1 MPSDFTADLN
11 VATDICDG
19 KVLIESINRLALP
32 ASQFPFQVGD
42 ELVSVDGKSSD
53 DWISEFNRF
62 RKWGNPGTTRRY
74 SADLITFRPQAI
86 HPRAVEL
93 GASATVLIRRANG
106 DLETYTLPWTK
117 AGTPVTQ
124 IGPVP
129 SPHAIRAGAKT
140 QADDTMPNYM
150 KPLMEL
156 QNWRAPETYRSSK
169 ARLTTMRVATWFL
182 DVIFSASAHA
192 HPFSPFPPPSCS
204 VSAGIPAISTI
215 REHMSPGGY
224 KIGYIRVPNFSP
236 NQTVALREIDAEI
249 AYMRQNTDGLVID
262 VMRNPGGGCYMLN
275 LASYLIPHNFYFF
288 GEYVRPTLDRIE
300 SLAQALAQARAQGA
314 PQWIIDLY
322 TAYLQALKQAYSEN
336 RGLTWSLPAC
346 SLTFDNSPATDSSG
360 NIRAYAKPL
369 IVLVDEFS
377 ISAADIFP
385 A

>member
-156 QNWRAPETYRSSK
+156 QNWRAPDNLSILQGETYDDETGNMVPRRYILGVGSRTPVFALPSTFVQRLGRNSGDFHYSGTYESGATRSATFAYPTSRRIRRWRC
-169 ARLTTMRVATWFL
+169 ARSMPR
-182 DVIFSASAHA
+182 
-192 HPFSPFPPPSCS
+192 
-204 VSAGIPAISTI
+204 
-215 REHMSPGGY
+215 
-224 KIGYIRVPNFSP
+224 
-236 NQTVALREIDAEI
+236 
-249 AYMRQNTDGLVID
+249 
-262 VMRNPGGGCYMLN
+262 
-275 LASYLIPHNFYFF
+275 
-288 GEYVRPTLDRIE
+288 
-300 SLAQALAQARAQGA
+300 
-314 PQWIIDLY
+314 
-322 TAYLQALKQAYSEN
+322 
-336 RGLTWSLPAC
+336 
-346 SLTFDNSPATDSSG
+346 SLTCGRTRMDW
-360 NIRAYAKPL
+360 
-369 IVLVDEFS
+369 
-377 ISAADIFP
+377 
-385 A
+385 